1 MVDPIDPTLS
11 TPPPVTSTAG
21 QLGHGG
27 RQQQQQPQPQSHS
40 HTQPQSQPERK
51 PIVDIASVLGLS
63 ENVMPAALQGA
74 FLQLV
79 QEVERLRDE
88 IDRVRLHEA
97 HLLHAADHHALLPAL
112 NRRAFMAGLNRIL
125 EASER
130 AELPGSLA
138 YLHIGGIEFLR
149 RTQGLLAGDAALAF
163 VAASI
168 TNELR
173 QTDLLAYLD
182 GSDFA
187 VALAVAS
194 DNGAEAK
201 ISLIVESLRATPLFW
216 QEQPV
221 VLAVTVGLIHFQPG
235 MTADQAIIAASQAMI
250 SGTSALSS

>member
-1 MVDPIDPTLS
+1 MVDQIDPALS
-11 TPPPVTSTAG
+11 IPPPLAVGAG
-21 QLGHGG
+21 QAGHGG
-27 RQQQQQPQPQSHS
+27 RQHQQQPQGHSQS
-40 HTQPQSQPERK
+40 ERK
-51 PIVDIASVLGLS
+51 AVVDIASVLGMP
-63 ENVMPAALQGA
+63 ENVMPTALQGA

-97 HLLHAADHHALLPAL
+97 HLLEAADHHALLPAL
-112 NRRAFMAGLNRIL
+112 NRRAFIAGLNRIL

-138 YLHIGGIEFLR
+138 FLHISGIESLR
-149 RTQGLLAGDAALAF
+149 RSHGLLAGDAALAF

-182 GSDFA
+182 SSDFA
-187 VALAVAS
+187 IALAVAS
-194 DNGAEAK
+194 DEGAADK
-201 ISLIVESLRATPLFW
+201 INLIVEGLRAAPLFW
-216 QEQPV
+216 QDQKV
-221 VLAVTVGLIHFQPG
+221 TLAVAVGLVHFQPG
-235 MTADQAIIAASQAMI
+235 MTAEQTLIAASQAMI